1 MQENVTEKQEVKERK
16 LDDAVLE
23 KLMEGKIRVQ

>member
-23 KLMEGKIRVQ
+23 KLMEGKK